1 MYYQSRQQVG
11 QKLAEEL
18 SEYRF
23 ENTAVIAI
31 SPGGVIIAAEIAKQL
46 HCTASWLQSKEIHMP
61 GDEKDIIGSINQTG
75 VFAYNSLLSDSQINS
90 LHQDYNSYIEQEKLE
105 KLRQIHRL
113 VSVSGELDPD
123 AIRGH
128 NIILISDGAQN
139 IIQFDAALAFIKS
152 IRTEKLIAA
161 LPIASIDV
169 VDYLHIAADEIHIE
183 TVVDATFPIEH
194 YYEDNEVPEPAE
206 LTDMLSR
213 VVDKWIED

>member
-11 QKLAEEL
+11 QKLAKEL

-31 SPGGVIIAAEIAKQL
+31 SPGGVIIAAEIAMQL

-61 GDEKDIIGSINQTG
+61 GDEKDVIGSINQTG
-75 VFAYNSLLSDSQINS
+75 IFAYNSLLSDSQINS
-90 LHQDYNSYIEQEKLE
+90 LHQEYHSYIEQEKLD
-105 KLRQIHRL
+105 KLRQINRL

-128 NIILISDGAQN
+128 NIILTSDGAQN
-139 IIQFDAALAFIKS
+139 IIQFDAALAFLKS

-169 VDYLHIAADEIHIE
+169 VDHLHIAADEIHIE
-183 TVVDATFPIEH
+183 SVVDTTFPIEH
-194 YYEDNEVPEPAE
+194 YYEENDIPEPAE
-206 LTDMLSR
+206 LTAMLSR
-213 VVDKWIED
+213 VVDEWIED